1 MVIVDSGGLL
11 ALYDADDVHHAA
23 VAQCINALK
32 QPVVLPVAILAEA
45 DYIIR
50 HVLGFEAELEFLRT
64 LDSGMYALEP
74 LAPQDLTRCLS
85 LVDHYRDL
93 DIGFADAAVIAT
105 AERLG
110 VREILTIDQ
119 RDFRAVESTLG
130 PFKLLPFDS

>member
-11 ALYDADDVHHAA
+11 ALYDADDVHHADI
-23 VAQCINALK
+23 VQCVNALK
-32 QPVVLPVAILAEA
+32 KPLVLPVAILAEA

-50 HVLGFEAELEFLRT
+50 HFLGFEAELEFLRT
-64 LDSGMYALEP
+64 LDAGMYALEP
-74 LAPQDLTRCLS
+74 LAPQDLTRCHS
-85 LVDHYRDL
+85 LVDQYRDL

-110 VREILTIDQ
+110 VREILTVDQ
-119 RDFRAVESTLG
+119 RDFRGVQSTLG